1 MRNKIGRSI
10 EAEARTVAS
19 GGREDGALLVIKPP
33 LYKTDVF
40 QIPRPW
46 RAIVYRALH
55 LVLEADLVSAF
66 I

>member
-1 MRNKIGRSI
+1 M
-10 EAEARTVAS
+10 
-19 GGREDGALLVIKPP
+19 LVIKPP

-40 QIPRPW
+40 QVPRPW

-55 LVLEADLVSAF
+55 RVSDADLVPAF

>member
-1 MRNKIGRSI
+1 M
-10 EAEARTVAS
+10 
-19 GGREDGALLVIKPP
+19 LVIKSP

-46 RAIVYRALH
+46 RAIVYRALPH
-55 LVLEADLVSAF
+55 VSEADLVSAF